1 MDIHS
6 VERTLTRVRVNLR
19 RRDQFAIFAGILSV
33 GTIEIEDDAAKVPT
47 ACTNGRD
54 EKYGRAFIESLDDK
68 MVGFVVLHEA
78 GGHKMAQDLLVYK
91 ALFKIDPECANAAC
105 DYRINQMLTDLDPGE
120 QYIAMPRLPDGT
132 RIGLLDPKYVG
143 WTTKE
148 IFNDLRKQ
156 KEETG
161 KGPGDNFDVH
171 DWEGLD
177 QLSEADKQALTQE
190 VERAIAQGKIAKD
203 RADKAGGGTGSLPLS
218 LTEMLRPR
226 VDWRAQLSDFVR
238 SQCQAKDTST
248 WRKPNRRFIGEGI
261 YIPTLIGERVGCAVV
276 GYDTSSS
283 NMSPASVQA
292 CMSEVKGLL
301 DAVKPEA
308 THLIYWDTE
317 VKGHEVYT
325 DANRSMMLTSTK
337 PKGGGGTDPKCLSK
351 YLRENH
357 IKPDCIIML
366 TDGEISDWGTD
377 WPAPILWVVINRTT
391 YTAPV
396 GKTIQIK
403 EV

>member
-1 MDIHS
+1 
-6 VERTLTRVRVNLR
+6 
-19 RRDQFAIFAGILSV
+19 
-33 GTIEIEDDAAKVPT
+33 
-47 ACTNGRD
+47 
-54 EKYGRAFIESLDDK
+54 
-68 MVGFVVLHEA
+68 
-78 GGHKMAQDLLVYK
+78 
-91 ALFKIDPECANAAC
+91 
-105 DYRINQMLTDLDPGE
+105 
-120 QYIAMPRLPDGT
+120 
-132 RIGLLDPKYVG
+132 LLDPKYVG

-177 QLSEADKQALTQE
+177 QLSPDEKQALTQE

-218 LTEMLRPR
+218 LTEMLRPK

-317 VKGHEVYT
+317 VNGHEVYT

-337 PKGGGGTDPKCLSK
+337 PKGGGGTSPKCLSK